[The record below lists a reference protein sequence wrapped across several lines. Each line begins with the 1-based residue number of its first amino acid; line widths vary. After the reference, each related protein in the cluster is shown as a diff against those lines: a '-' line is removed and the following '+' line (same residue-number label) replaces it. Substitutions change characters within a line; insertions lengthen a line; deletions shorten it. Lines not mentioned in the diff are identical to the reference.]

1 MLNLRFM
8 KVICMLK
15 KNLVFALALV
25 ITSAFLFSCGSS
37 SSRTSNVKKV
47 IESQV
52 SVSET
57 ASKEVVSNNSS
68 LKKTEVP
75 ETSAKENVRV
85 DLDLTE
91 YTSVVAD
98 AYLKQ
103 LQDNMDKYRGVVV
116 KAKGE
121 YSHFKDPNSGNDYY
135 NCVFSSACCPNGLEF
150 VLKDGKYPTEEGK
163 NITVVGEFNYYEE
176 DGVVY
181 FNLIN
186 AELV

>member
-1 MLNLRFM
+1 MLYRKVLRVLTLLFVG
-8 KVICMLK
+8 VI
-15 KNLVFALALV
+15 VA
-25 ITSAFLFSCGSS
+25 SCGSE

-52 SVSET
+52 QLNEST
-57 ASKEVVSNNSS
+57 TQNFASNNSD
-68 LKKTEVP
+68 LTIIEETEPKVSQ
-75 ETSAKENVRV
+75 TVKV

-103 LQDNMDKYRGVVV
+103 LQDNMDKYRGITV

-121 YSHFKDPNSGNDYY
+121 YSHFVDPNTKKDYY
-135 NCVFSSACCPNGLEF
+135 NCVFASSCCPNGLEF
-150 VLKDGKYPTEEGK
+150 ILSDTSNYPTEEGK
-163 NITVVGEFNYYEE
+163 DITVVGNFNYYEE
-176 DGVVY
+176 NGVVF

>member
-1 MLNLRFM
+1 MLHR
-8 KVICMLK
+8 KVFKIVSLLLISML
-15 KNLVFALALV
+15 
-25 ITSAFLFSCGSS
+25 LFSCGTE

-52 SVSET
+52 QLAESTTQNS
-57 ASKEVVSNNSS
+57 VSNNSNMTVVEE
-68 LKKTEVP
+68 TESRV
-75 ETSAKENVRV
+75 SQDVNV

-103 LQDNMDKYRGVVV
+103 LQDNMDKYKGITV

-121 YSHFKDPNSGNDYY
+121 YSHFVDPNTKKDYY
-135 NCVFSSACCPNGLEF
+135 NCIFASTCCPNGLEF
-150 VLKDGKYPTEEGK
+150 ILSDASKYPTEEGK
-163 NITVVGEFNYYEE
+163 NITVVGNFNYYEE
-176 DGVVY
+176 NGVIY